1 MKRSLIFILSIFF
14 TIVLSSHVNAK
25 VTGLCSNCHTMH
37 NSQGGAPVAVEYRGS
52 ATTIDPQSSL
62 VKYNCHGCHIS
73 TATNTICSDG
83 TPIVYNINASYAN
96 PLAGGNFYEM
106 KAEIDDTKGH
116 NVEGVTLRTDIAPP
130 GFTPSARP
138 TGFTQGGT
146 GWGPSPSWSAGT
158 QVTCA
163 GEYGC
168 HGDRSSGYDGWQA
181 VKGGHHG
188 DDTTIDGTTVAK
200 SYRFLAGIEG
210 VELNTTDYKW
220 EQQANST
227 HHNGYQGA
235 STYDDDNTI
244 SYLCGECHG
253 NYHGHADLG
262 DTDEVGGSTPW
273 LRHPA
278 DFAFSGVRDGN
289 YTGSE
294 YAEYNTPNTDVYSTL
309 APVAETSPST
319 TTPTV
324 TSASIVMCLSC
335 HRAHGSPYYKLMR
348 WEYDSTSLAT
358 SLEGCWVC
366 HTSKN

>member
-1 MKRSLIFILSIFF
+1 MPQ
-14 TIVLSSHVNAK
+14 AK
-25 VTGLCSNCHTMH
+25 VTGMCSNCHTMH
-37 NSQGGAPVAVEYRGS
+37 NSMGGATVAVEYRGS
-52 ATTIDPQSSL
+52 STTIDPQSSL

-73 TATNTICSDG
+73 TATDTICSDG
-83 TPIVYNINASYAN
+83 TPIVCNINANYED

-106 KAEIDDTKGH
+106 TADETKGH
-116 NVEGVTLRTDIAPP
+116 NVAGVTSTADIAPP
-130 GFTPSARP
+130 GFKALSDPP
-138 TGFTQGGT
+138 TAFTQGGS
-146 GWGPSPSWSAGT
+146 GWGPSSWSAGT

-188 DDTTIDGTTVAK
+188 DDTTIDGSTVAK

-220 EQQANST
+220 EQQADST

-235 STYDDDNTI
+235 SAYGNDNTI

-253 NYHGHADLG
+253 DYHGHTNLG
-262 DTDEVGGSTPW
+262 GTGEVGDSTPW
-273 LRHPA
+273 LRHPT
-278 DFAFSGVRDGN
+278 DFAFSGVRDNN

-294 YAEYNTPNTDVYSTL
+294 YAEYNTPNTNVYSTL
-309 APVAETSPST
+309 APIAETSPST
-319 TTPTV
+319 TTSTV
-324 TSASIVMCLSC
+324 TSDSIVMCLSC

-348 WEYDSTSLAT
+348 WDNKANNS
-358 SLEGCWVC
+358 GCIVC
-366 HTSKN
+366 HTSKS